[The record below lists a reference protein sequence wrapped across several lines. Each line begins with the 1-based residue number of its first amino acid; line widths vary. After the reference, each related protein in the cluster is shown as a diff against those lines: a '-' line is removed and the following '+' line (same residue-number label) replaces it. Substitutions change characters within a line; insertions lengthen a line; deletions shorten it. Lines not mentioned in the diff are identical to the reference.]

1 MKHKFL
7 VPIITPFTADESV
20 NYESL
25 TRLTKA
31 VLLGGA
37 DGIYAGGSS
46 AECFLL
52 TEDERKKTLETVI
65 KAANG
70 AYVVAHVGAISA
82 HNSVELARHAKA
94 AGANAIASV
103 PPFYFAYPFEGVLE
117 YYRRLAEVG
126 LPVIVYSLP
135 SATRK
140 LTIDEYKA
148 LMSIDGVIGLKYTD
162 TDYFTMQQIIAASG
176 AEVYSGKDEC
186 FLSALSMGAHGAIGS
201 TFNFMLEAYPEIY
214 RLYKAKK
221 TDEALAVQS
230 AANAVTAVCIKN
242 LLPAMKYL
250 ATLRYGIDCGIAR
263 CPFTPLTPALESKLK
278 TSFETYLASAKYIK

>member
-7 VPIITPFTADESV
+7 VPVVTPFNADESV
-20 NYESL
+20 NYDAL

-31 VLLGGA
+31 ILGSGA

-52 TEDERKKTLETVI
+52 DEDERKKTLETVI
-65 KAANG
+65 KAADG

-94 AGANAIASV
+94 AGADAIASV
-103 PPFYFAYPFEGVLE
+103 PPFYFAYPFEGILE

-135 SATRK
+135 SATCK
-140 LTIDEYKA
+140 FTIDEYKA
-148 LMSIDGVIGLKYTD
+148 LMTIDGVVGLKYTD
-162 TDYFTMQQIIAASG
+162 TDYFAMQQIIAASG

-201 TFNFMLEAYPEIY
+201 TFNFMFEAYPEIC
-214 RLYKAKK
+214 RLYREKK

-250 ATLRYGIDCGIAR
+250 IKLRYGIDCGIAR
-263 CPFTPLTPALESKLK
+263 CPFTPLTHALESELK
-278 TSFETYLASAKYIK
+278 TVFDTYLSGAKYIK